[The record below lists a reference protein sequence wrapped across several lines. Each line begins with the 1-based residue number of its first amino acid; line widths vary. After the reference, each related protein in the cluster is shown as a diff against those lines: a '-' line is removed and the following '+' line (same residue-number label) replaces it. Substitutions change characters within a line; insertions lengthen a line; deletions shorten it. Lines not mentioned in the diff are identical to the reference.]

1 MDGGG
6 GGVMWGKS
14 ETRGRAC
21 IKKQLVLKE
30 QSGGSRTL
38 SACLSVWHW
47 HVPHP
52 FLWLLLDLPYER
64 RVFPRETCS
73 LAAFPMQRSPGK
85 KWKQQK
91 CEIISLD

>member
-47 HVPHP
+47 HVPHL
-52 FLWLLLDLPYER
+52 FLWLLLNLPYER
-64 RVFPRETCS
+64 RVFLGK
-73 LAAFPMQRSPGK
+73 LAP
-85 KWKQQK
+85 
-91 CEIISLD
+91 